1 MPAGGGYYKI
11 QNRNSGLILGVA
23 GGSSAD
29 GAVIEQWTDG
39 GWTSQHWQ
47 LVDAGGGFYKL
58 RNRATAK
65 VVDVSGGSLSNGANV
80 IQWGD
85 NGGSNQ
91 HWQIVIVN

>member
-1 MPAGGGYYKI
+1 M
-11 QNRNSGLILGVA
+11 A

-58 RNRATAK
+58 RNRATGK
-65 VVDVSGGSLSNGANV
+65 VIDVSGGSLSNGANV
-80 IQWGD
+80 IQWAD